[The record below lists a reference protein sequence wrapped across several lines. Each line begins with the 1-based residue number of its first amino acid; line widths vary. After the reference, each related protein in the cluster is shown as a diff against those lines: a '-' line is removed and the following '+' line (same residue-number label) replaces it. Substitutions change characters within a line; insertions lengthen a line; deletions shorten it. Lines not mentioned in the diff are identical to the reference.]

1 MTFSL
6 FLFYLFVFTLNNSS
20 SSSTVIKLETTTNN
34 KYKKA
39 PSAAKR
45 HWYRG
50 TPMHSRRPMLE
61 AIFQLRFLLSPF
73 LYLCTI
79 EPLTIKKH
87 TSWQPVF
94 RWHCSVV
101 QLNKVFFRF
110 RRKNKIRAS
119 KKRLHSGQC
128 GQQQQYQSS
137 GNEVAFIGS
146 SNITVVQPKFL
157 HKTWFFCCTTCCNN
171 AEKLVLGRRRALNCS
186 CTVLFRYFF

>member
-1 MTFSL
+1 
-6 FLFYLFVFTLNNSS
+6 
-20 SSSTVIKLETTTNN
+20 
-34 KYKKA
+34 
-39 PSAAKR
+39 
-45 HWYRG
+45 
-50 TPMHSRRPMLE
+50 MHSRRPMLE

-186 CTVLFRYFF
+186 CTVLFRYFFLCLAFTHFFPALLCFLWKEKRGNSLSFFVNADTILQYY